1 MDGKQRR
8 AHGCAF
14 LRAEDCWLFKPMKE
28 QIFSEKTAYTCSPK
42 NGILSLFMCRNIDR
56 KNMRK
61 IITWLIVITL
71 SFAGTYSAAAPED
84 NIKQQEEPAAPVARL
99 WNLQDADIISIIN
112 EVSLETGKNFVVDPR
127 VTGKISLVS
136 SKPIKPDEVYEV
148 FLSIIGLLGY
158 SAIPSGDVIK
168 IVPNMESGEF
178 ATAIAN
184 SSSPGKGDEVVVR
197 VIPLENV
204 SANQVIPI
212 IRPMLPQWS
221 NVTAYTP
228 GNVLILLGNAANL
241 QRIMKVIANLDQAS
255 DSHVEL
261 VPLHQASASQM
272 VSVLNNL
279 QNAGRAT
286 GESPQ
291 VTIAADERSNS
302 ILLGGNRAARLR
314 TRTLIAQLDT
324 PTTGSLGNTQVVYL
338 RYLQAKTFAPIL
350 GKVAQN
356 MLGKDSKGGA
366 VDTTQVAAA
375 QTNTASSGADKSS
388 TSSTPEN
395 TTNIQAEPSTNAL
408 IITAPP
414 SLMRA
419 LVGIVAKL
427 DIRPAQVLVE
437 AIIVEID
444 QDDLLSLGIQ
454 WGGVPGA
461 DNPIAPRFPTIG
473 AGVIGIIPG
482 QEIHAVLSMLQ
493 TKTGVNIL
501 STPSVVVLDN
511 QKATLEIGQ
520 NVPMQSGSYSTPNQ
534 AGSPAPFNTIDRKP
548 ITLRLDVTPQI
559 NLGQSVKLKI
569 DLKDDTLKNPDD
581 TTLNPVY
588 NTSKISNSVLVN
600 SCDILVI
607 GGLIRN
613 NLLESVTKVPILGD
627 IPGIGTFFTKK
638 DHRIEKKN
646 LMVFLKP
653 VIVNTPED
661 SYAITNTKYD
671 LIRKKQIN
679 WPEQLSEGQHKLENI
694 LPPLNDNTK
703 LPQPFENS

>member
-1 MDGKQRR
+1 
-8 AHGCAF
+8 
-14 LRAEDCWLFKPMKE
+14 MKK
-28 QIFSEKTAYTCSPK
+28 FTH
-42 NGILSLFMCRNIDR
+42 
-56 KNMRK
+56 
-61 IITWLIVITL
+61 WLIIITL
-71 SFAGTYSAAAPED
+71 SLIGAISLAAQPQVTTNTNED
-84 NIKQQEEPAAPVARL
+84 VAAPVARL

-136 SKPIKPDEVYEV
+136 SKPIKPNEVYEV

-178 ATAIAN
+178 ATAVAN
-184 SSSPGKGDEVVVR
+184 PNSPGKGDEVVVR
-197 VIPLENV
+197 VIPLENI

-228 GNVLILLGNAANL
+228 GNVLILLGNASNL

-255 DSHVEL
+255 DSRVEL
-261 VPLHQASASQM
+261 VPVHQASASQM
-272 VSVLNNL
+272 VTVLNNL

-286 GESPQ
+286 GETPQ

-314 TRTLIAQLDT
+314 MHTLIAQLDT
-324 PTTGSLGNTQVVYL
+324 PTSGSLGNTQVVYL

-356 MLGKDSKGGA
+356 MLGKDGGA
-366 VDTTQVAAA
+366 KGADTTAIAAQANAAA
-375 QTNTASSGADKSS
+375 SSPDKSS
-388 TSSTPEN
+388 ASSTPEN

-419 LVGIVAKL
+419 LIAIVAKL

-437 AIIVEID
+437 AIIVEMD
-444 QDDLLSLGIQ
+444 QDDAKSLGIQ
-454 WGGVPGA
+454 WGGVPTAGSP
-461 DNPIAPRFPTIG
+461 NPPAPGFPQIG

-482 QEIHAVLSMLQ
+482 QEIHAILSMLQ

-520 NVPMQSGSYSTPNQ
+520 NVPIQTGSYTTPNQ
-534 AGSPAPFNTIDRKP
+534 AGSPSPFNTIDRKP
-548 ITLRLDVTPQI
+548 VTLKLDVTPQI

-569 DLKDDTLKNPDD
+569 DLKDDTLKNPND
-581 TTLNPVY
+581 TTLNPII
-588 NTSKISNSVLVN
+588 NTSRISNSVLVN

-607 GGLIRN
+607 GGLMRD
-613 NLLESVTKVPILGD
+613 NLTDSVTKIPILGD
-627 IPGIGTFFTKK
+627 IPAIGTFFTKK
-638 DHRIEKKN
+638 DQTLDKKN

-653 VIVNTPED
+653 VIVNTAED
-661 SYAITNTKYD
+661 SNAITNTKYD
-671 LIRKKQIN
+671 MIRKKQID
-679 WPEQLSEGQHKLENI
+679 WPENLSEGQHKLENI
-694 LPPLNDNTK
+694 LPPYKNETK